1 MDRFSGIC
9 GSPKQD
15 RGLELTIAVQIGAK
29 QFTLKEAGD
38 VVYIIFS
45 GKTYTLKMTKNG
57 GLILN

>member
-1 MDRFSGIC
+1 M
-9 GSPKQD
+9 
-15 RGLELTIAVQIGAK
+15 TIAVQIGAK